1 MDPNLYPENPD
12 ERSDLEPSEEK
23 ARQEKRS
30 LVRIL
35 LRYFISGTIAVL
47 PLVVT
52 CAIVL
57 WLSNFFM
64 TWLGPTTPFGK
75 LLSGI
80 GIHFDKGGTCAYVL
94 GWLIVLGFLF
104 FLGFFVEVIAR
115 KTLIG
120 WIDSRVKKIPVIGM
134 IYGTTRKFTD
144 MFNSNDQSDIKNM
157 SPVYCRF
164 GGVLILALLPSDR
177 EYVVRD
183 KSYRVV
189 IIPTA
194 PVPFGGG
201 MFFMP
206 TEDVFPAD
214 ISIDELLSFYVS
226 MGVSGPDEK

>member
-1 MDPNLYPENPD
+1 MDQNLSPKPSVEPTGS
-12 ERSDLEPSEEK
+12 ERSGKKSP
-23 ARQEKRS
+23 
-30 LVRIL
+30 VRIL
-35 LRYFISGTIAVL
+35 FRYFISGTIVVL

-64 TWLGPTTPFGK
+64 TWLGPTTPFGRA
-75 LLSGI
+75 LSGI
-80 GIHFDKGGTCAYVL
+80 GIHFDRDGVSAYLV
-94 GWLIVLGFLF
+94 GWLVVLAALFL
-104 FLGFFVEVIAR
+104 LGFFVEVIAR
-115 KTLIG
+115 KTFVG
-120 WIDSRVKKIPVIGM
+120 WIDSRVKKIPVVGM

-144 MFNSNDQSDIKNM
+144 MFDSGDQTDIKNM

-177 EYVVRD
+177 EYLIEG

-201 MFFMP
+201 MFFMLK
-206 TEDVFPAD
+206 EDVFPAD
-214 ISIDELLSFYVS
+214 LSIDELLSFYVS
-226 MGVSGPDEK
+226 MGISGPDAP